1 MYQSIPSLT
10 ISLGKCS
17 ERANSPPPGT
27 KKVQTPT
34 PGQKNRAKTPPP
46 GQLYSEIQQQKT
58 VLNEMLIL
66 FRNIEKVKHI
76 KIKAFWWVAFMDIRN
91 ISSHTPFICKPT
103 QEIHDK
109 QVTEYD
115 FDK

>member
-1 MYQSIPSLT
+1 MYQSIPSLA

-17 ERANSPPPGT
+17 ERANSP
-27 KKVQTPT
+27 T
-34 PGQKNRAKTPPP
+34 PGQKNHAKTPPP
-46 GQLYSEIQQQKT
+46 EQLFSEIQQQKT

-76 KIKAFWWVAFMDIRN
+76 KIKALWWVAFMDIRN

-103 QEIHDK
+103 RNS
-109 QVTEYD
+109 
-115 FDK
+115 